1 MIHILPYISVFIMI
15 FGGGYLALLGFR
27 IINPKKDNPVHQEKM
42 IKWHAKFGSF
52 AKYVGTALVIWGIIN
67 LVYPDL
73 NAFSFKIKTD
83 NAPWTQE
90 QKSEMKRQVLNSS
103 KYLQSI
109 NPDTADLVL
118 TCYVDKYTEK
128 FTVKEF
134 REQDKLTQDQLMKK
148 IMPIIKECFKQ
159 YGLKTIN

>member
-1 MIHILPYISVFIMI
+1 MIPVLPYISSFIMI

-27 IINPKKDNPVHQEKM
+27 IIHPEKDNPEHQDKM

-52 AKYVGTALVIWGIIN
+52 AKYGGTALVIWGIIN
-67 LVYPDL
+67 LIYPDL
-73 NAFSFKIKTD
+73 NAFNFKTD
-83 NAPWTQE
+83 SAPLTQE
-90 QKSEMKRQVLNSS
+90 QKINMKRQVLNSS

-134 REQDKLTQDQLMKK
+134 REQDKMTQDQLMKQ